1 VSDQKA
7 EMVFQQV
14 IQEQQGEPKDRK
26 RQEAEDHFVNF
37 LGYNRSDAKTLSEI
51 FIKKYKK

>member
-1 VSDQKA
+1 MSDQKA

-51 FIKKYKK
+51 FIKKYNK

>member
-7 EMVFQQV
+7 EIVFQQV
-14 IQEQQGEPKDRK
+14 IQEQQGEPKYTK

-37 LGYNRSDAKTLSEI
+37 LGYNRSDAKTLSER
-51 FIKKYKK
+51 FTKKYKK